1 MPAAKWVLLIVLS
14 CPLLELAAFIAVA
27 AAIGFG
33 LALIALISTSLI
45 GVAVLRYAGGSHI
58 ARFRVAMND
67 TGIAGLHADGAGFLI
82 IAAGFLLL
90 LPGFISDVLG
100 LLLLIPL
107 TRRVLGGLLSR
118 SMRASPAAQPDVVE
132 LERDEWR
139 QVPDEQIEH
148 RRKDDRDR

>member
-1 MPAAKWVLLIVLS
+1 MPAAKWLLLIVLS
-14 CPLLELAAFIAVA
+14 WPLLELAAFIAVA

-33 LALIALISTSLI
+33 LAFLALFSTSLI
-45 GVAVLRYAGGSHI
+45 GAAVLRYAGGNHI

-67 TGIAGLHADGAGFLI
+67 AGMSGLQADGPGFLVI
-82 IAAGFLLL
+82 VAGFLLL

-100 LLLLIPL
+100 LLLLLPL
-107 TRRVLGGLLSR
+107 TRRMVGGWFSR
-118 SMRASPAAQPDVVE
+118 SMRAGTTQEPGVVE